1 MIGGDEY
8 LKVARSLLKAED
20 ATDEE
25 IASST
30 GLGINMVRKVL
41 YDLFGKSLI
50 TGIRVKDE
58 RKGWF
63 VYRWR
68 SRREEV
74 ENFIENQKKK
84 ISERLQQRLD
94 YENSSEFYHCG
105 NEDCPRITF
114 EGALEAMFKCPSCG
128 QVVNLKKNEKAK
140 KAFAKKIDEIAK
152 DMQQTFQPV
161 QKIGHNPKY
170 RKQLLDVLS
179 IQKSVEYEIF
189 QQKCDQ
195 LLRDDEIRFAGL
207 INHMGRLVAGGF
219 KDGISPL
226 EDEAERRKMYME
238 LALRV
243 SMRMEFDYTLGPVKY
258 SASRREKAV
267 MMSLPLNNN
276 VLLVSAEPSI
286 DIEKFAQKVLKIVGK
301 V

>member
-1 MIGGDEY
+1 MVDKYEDPFVKISEMIGGDEY

-30 GLGINMVRKVL
+30 GLRINMVRKVL

-94 YENSSEFYHCG
+94 YESSSEFYHCG
-105 NEDCPRITF
+105 NEDCPRVTF
-114 EGALEAMFKCPSCG
+114 EDSLEAMFKCPSCN
-128 QVVNLKKNEKAK
+128 QVLNLKKNDKAK
-140 KAFAKKIDEIAK
+140 KAFAKKIDKIK
-152 DMQQTFQPV
+152 NDMQQVF
-161 QKIGHNPKY
+161 
-170 RKQLLDVLS
+170 
-179 IQKSVEYEIF
+179 
-189 QQKCDQ
+189 
-195 LLRDDEIRFAGL
+195 
-207 INHMGRLVAGGF
+207 
-219 KDGISPL
+219 
-226 EDEAERRKMYME
+226 
-238 LALRV
+238 
-243 SMRMEFDYTLGPVKY
+243 
-258 SASRREKAV
+258 
-267 MMSLPLNNN
+267 
-276 VLLVSAEPSI
+276 
-286 DIEKFAQKVLKIVGK
+286 
-301 V
+301 

>member
-30 GLGINMVRKVL
+30 GLRINMVRKVL

-94 YENSSEFYHCG
+94 YENSSDFYHCG
-105 NEDCPRITF
+105 NEDCTRVTF
-114 EGALEAMFKCPSCG
+114 EEALEAMFKCPSCG
-128 QVVNLKKNEKAK
+128 KVLNLKKNEKLK
-140 KAFAKKIDEIAK
+140 KALTKKIDEIKK
-152 DMQQTFQPV
+152 DMQQTF
-161 QKIGHNPKY
+161 
-170 RKQLLDVLS
+170 
-179 IQKSVEYEIF
+179 
-189 QQKCDQ
+189 
-195 LLRDDEIRFAGL
+195 
-207 INHMGRLVAGGF
+207 
-219 KDGISPL
+219 
-226 EDEAERRKMYME
+226 
-238 LALRV
+238 
-243 SMRMEFDYTLGPVKY
+243 
-258 SASRREKAV
+258 
-267 MMSLPLNNN
+267 
-276 VLLVSAEPSI
+276 
-286 DIEKFAQKVLKIVGK
+286 
-301 V
+301 

>member
-1 MIGGDEY
+1 MIDKYEDPFVRISAMIGGDEY

-30 GLGINMVRKVL
+30 GLRINMVRKVL

-74 ENFIENQKKK
+74 ENFIEKQKKK
-84 ISERLQQRLD
+84 IGQRLQKRLD

-105 NEDCPRITF
+105 KEECPRITF
-114 EGALEAMFKCPSCG
+114 EDALEAMFKCPSCN

-140 KAFAKKIDEIAK
+140 KGFAKKIDEIAK
-152 DMQQTFQPV
+152 DMQQTF
-161 QKIGHNPKY
+161 
-170 RKQLLDVLS
+170 
-179 IQKSVEYEIF
+179 
-189 QQKCDQ
+189 
-195 LLRDDEIRFAGL
+195 
-207 INHMGRLVAGGF
+207 
-219 KDGISPL
+219 
-226 EDEAERRKMYME
+226 
-238 LALRV
+238 
-243 SMRMEFDYTLGPVKY
+243 
-258 SASRREKAV
+258 
-267 MMSLPLNNN
+267 
-276 VLLVSAEPSI
+276 
-286 DIEKFAQKVLKIVGK
+286 
-301 V
+301 